1 MRRGHGAIAVLEEAK
16 NLMKKWMAW
25 SATIVFAVGGT
36 AFAQTPEDLKQ
47 ELDALKAKVSHLESE
62 KAAADN
68 AQDEAV
74 LESQINALTE
84 RNVLSTTVKSAA
96 NPVSLTGEF
105 RFRNSWSL
113 GDNIP
118 GTTPPGP
125 FAFDTPSEE
134 HDGSWN
140 DALIRL
146 GFQYDFSRDVTA
158 FAELQSH
165 WAFGDGVSTNSGLLQ
180 GGYIADGGFGFF
192 RESVDNGVSTTIRMH
207 QAWLE
212 VRNIFNRPELSSR
225 TGRQEIALGNQFH
238 FGNADWYNG
247 YAFDGTRWDWD
258 SDSFS
263 LTALVLRLAT
273 QDGDPNQN
281 PSFRNSH
288 DDDELYSLY
297 FTLKTIKNHQLD
309 IYWIYINGHGGAF
322 DNGSGVS
329 TGSLGNFIGDPAFI
343 GTAYWHTVG
352 ARIGGLLD
360 VAAGLDWNLEF
371 AYQFGDNLGPGF
383 DLDIDAFALEAE
395 VGLTFSKSNMFRLYV
410 RFLWASGPEDDE
422 LGYIPLYPNRHSNGG
437 FRARYGIFDLIPMTN
452 VVTPQ
457 LGLHFDPSAAWTIG
471 ATVLYATTD
480 EDLGLADDDYGW
492 EIDVWVEY
500 RYSENLIFNVGA
512 AFVFADDALS
522 AIWLIDDDMQFYGY
536 IQARLLF

>member
-1 MRRGHGAIAVLEEAK
+1 M
-16 NLMKKWMAW
+16 NKWMAW
-25 SATIVFAVGGT
+25 SATFALALGGT
-36 AFAQTPEDLKQ
+36 VFAQTPEDLKH
-47 ELDALKAKVSHLESE
+47 ELDAMKARVAALEAE
-62 KAAADN
+62 KAAASN
-68 AQDEAV
+68 VQDEMV
-74 LESQINALTE
+74 LESQINSLSE
-84 RNVLSTTVKSAA
+84 RLLQGTTVKSAA

-105 RFRNSWSL
+105 RFRNTWTL
-113 GDNIP
+113 GDNLA
-118 GTTPPGP
+118 GTTPPGM
-125 FAFDTPSEE
+125 FAFTTPDDE
-134 HDGSWN
+134 HDGNWT

-165 WAFGDGVSTNSGLLQ
+165 WAFGSGVSTNSGLFQ
-180 GGYIADGGFGFF
+180 GGYYGGPSDGSSGDVFDF
-192 RESVDNGVSTTIRMH
+192 GVSTTIRMH

-238 FGNADWYNG
+238 FGIADWYNG
-247 YAFDGTRWDWD
+247 FAFDGTRWDWD

-263 LTALVLRLAT
+263 LTALVLRLTTIDA
-273 QDGDPNQN
+273 DPNQN

-343 GTAYWHTVG
+343 GTAYWHTLG
-352 ARIGGLLD
+352 ARIGGTLD

-371 AYQFGDNLGPGF
+371 AYQFGDNHGIGF

-395 VGLTFSKSNMFRLYV
+395 VGITFDKGNMFRLYA
-410 RFLWASGPEDDE
+410 RFLWAEGPESDE
-422 LGYIPLYPNRHSNGG
+422 LGYIPLFPNRHSNGG
-437 FRARYGIFDLIPMTN
+437 FRARYGLFDLIPMTN
-452 VVTPQ
+452 VITPQ
-457 LGLHFDPSAAWTIG
+457 VGLHFDPASAWTLG
-471 ATVLYATTD
+471 LTVLWATTE
-480 EDLGLADDDYGW
+480 EDFGLADDDYGW
-492 EIDVWVEY
+492 EIDAWVEY
-500 RYSENLIFNVGA
+500 RYSENLVFNVGV
-512 AFVFADDALS
+512 AFVFPDDALQL
-522 AIWLIDDDMQFYGY
+522 IWLIDDDMQFLGY
-536 IQARLLF
+536 VQARLLF